1 MADWDWAE
9 LAVKIGIPLSSGFVG
24 MIAGAWRGGRAI
36 ERDKQAVKEDY
47 TGKIEAHKT
56 ETRTAMAAIERA
68 AGARNELLVEQFKES
83 FDGIRRQID
92 EVRLSTE
99 KEFLRKDDFR
109 EFREEYREDQR
120 RIIDKLDR
128 LARPQ

>member
-9 LAVKIGIPLSSGFVG
+9 IAVKIGIPLGSGFAG
-24 MIAGAWRGGRAI
+24 MIAGAWRGGRAT
-36 ERDKQAVKEDY
+36 EREKQKVKEDY
-47 TGKIEAHKT
+47 EGKIETHRT
-56 ETRTAMAAIERA
+56 ETRNAMAAIEKA
-68 AGARNELLVEQFKES
+68 AGARNDLLVEQFKES

-99 KEFLRKDDFR
+99 REFLRKDDFR

-120 RIIDKLDR
+120 RIMDKLDR
-128 LARPQ
+128 LAAN